1 MSENY
6 ILKGI
11 PKQIL
16 TSNDYTIARLKTE
29 SGNTVYDTGKIFRAF
44 YELNLSNNAT
54 RVFKF
59 EVSGDVDLL
68 SSQIDI
74 DEGGIEYRVYAGGVE
89 GGTFTPLQEYAVNN
103 KSTVTNETSLVK
115 VSTGGAVDV
124 SGILNNDVVRI
135 RAANA
140 NSKQAT
146 VDSAD
151 DNIRGFGAVTA
162 YVVVK
167 SLDGVNGNTTGT
179 IKWRWQNS

>member
-1 MSENY
+1 MMTFASGLPQSMKSGN
-6 ILKGI
+6 
-11 PKQIL
+11 
-16 TSNDYTIARLKTE
+16 RLKVE
-29 SGNTVYDTGKIFRAF
+29 DGNFAYDSGKIFRAF
-44 YELNLSNNAT
+44 YELNLANNAT

-74 DEGGIEYRVYAGGVE
+74 DEGGIEYRVYASGVE
-89 GGTFTPLQEYAVNN
+89 GGTFTPLQEYAANN

-115 VSTGGAVDV
+115 VSTGGTVDV
-124 SGILNNDVVRI
+124 TGIVNNDVVRI

-151 DNIRGFGAVTA
+151 DNIRGFGAATV

-167 SLDGVNGNTTGT
+167 PLVGVNGNTTGT